1 MPTTLE
7 IPLNKSKIL
16 LLILLSL
23 LIGVGGMWFVFGQYS
38 FQLTLFGFSI
48 NMKILGSIVAI
59 FFGAC
64 TILLFK
70 KYQDKKPGLIIDTGG
85 LTDNSSAVSAGFIP
99 WDDIESIHM
108 LTLNRQDF
116 IQIKVSNP
124 QDYIDQQKSS
134 FKRKLM
140 QLNQSTYGSPIN
152 ITANTLK
159 ISSEELFAIIKEHLE
174 QQK

>member
-1 MPTTLE
+1 MQTTHE
-7 IPLNKSKIL
+7 IALNKSKIL
-16 LLILLSL
+16 LLLVASV
-23 LIGVGGMWFVFGQYS
+23 LISGGGIWFMIGEPG
-38 FQLTLFGFSI
+38 FQLTFFGFPI
-48 NMKILGSIVAI
+48 HILMLGSI
-59 FFGAC
+59 
-64 TILLFK
+64 ILLFFGSCSILLFR
-70 KYQDKKPGLIIDTGG
+70 KYMDTKPGLIINEQG
-85 LTDNSSAVSAGFIP
+85 LIDNSSAVSAGFIP
-99 WDDIESIHM
+99 WDDIESIQM